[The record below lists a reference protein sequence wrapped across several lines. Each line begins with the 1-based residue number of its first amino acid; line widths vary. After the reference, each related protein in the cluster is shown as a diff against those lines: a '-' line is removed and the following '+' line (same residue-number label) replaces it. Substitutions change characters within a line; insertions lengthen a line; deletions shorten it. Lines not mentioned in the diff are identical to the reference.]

1 MTKLCNTCEY
11 LKYCARSGIEEVGC
25 DRYKKDMTTNEEWF
39 CNLSTEEKA
48 EFLKKIIK
56 SCGWC
61 LDGGNPPYCL
71 FSGNKCLFND
81 GDFVEWLKQPHR
93 GEP

>member
-1 MTKLCNTCEY
+1 MTETELEKKWENTVWDIDAY
-11 LKYCARSGIEEVGC
+11 LDDIDGEDSL
-25 DRYKKDMTTNEEWF
+25 TNEEWF
-39 CNLSTEEKA
+39 TRLSTEEKA
-48 EFLKKIIK
+48 KFLKKIIK

-93 GEP
+93 EE